1 MPVIAATEQGSSSAE
16 RGSQSPRCVSGHRD
30 LATCPTPTVMA
41 SERAKATSNF
51 LDTWRIYGM
60 GRSEE
65 RIGAVIRER
74 GGLPAGFVLSNKLDR
89 DPETKVF
96 DAARARRSPR
106 GEPHGAGARADR
118 HTASARK
125 PFFERFPV

>member
-1 MPVIAATEQGSSSAE
+1 
-16 RGSQSPRCVSGHRD
+16 
-30 LATCPTPTVMA
+30 MA

-96 DAARARRSPR
+96 DAARARRSP
-106 GEPHGAGARADR
+106 EESL
-118 HTASARK
+118 TALGLERIDILHSARK